1 MAFGG
6 VLLFMGAL
14 SVVMFAMLGMLV
26 TGVCLLIAALV
37 LGILYRRDEKQGL
50 EPRHWR
56 KIAGIVCAALGAGLT
71 ALSIVIWLAL
81 VVVSHSV

>member
-14 SVVMFAMLGMLV
+14 SVVLFTMLGMLV

-37 LGILYRRDEKQGL
+37 FGILYRRDGKRGL
-50 EPRHWR
+50 EPRRWQ
-56 KIAGIVCAALGAGLT
+56 KIAGIVCAVLGAGLT
-71 ALSIVIWLAL
+71 ALSLLIWLAL
-81 VVVSHSV
+81 VIVSHS

>member
-14 SVVMFAMLGMLV
+14 SVVLFTMLGMLV

-37 LGILYRRDEKQGL
+37 FGILYRRDAKRGL
-50 EPRHWR
+50 EPRRWQ
-56 KIAGIVCAALGAGLT
+56 KIAGIVCAVLGAGLT
-71 ALSIVIWLAL
+71 ALAVVIWLAL
-81 VVVSHSV
+81 VIVSHS